1 MRVAFKIQKNGWE
14 WVLKFKKWVRVGWNA
29 LKWLGMARSGLVWMG
44 VAESGWEHK
53 MVIADFKWAFPEN
66 SPC

>member
-1 MRVAFKIQKNGWE
+1 MAGNE
-14 WVLKFKKWVRVGWNA
+14 
-29 LKWLGMARSGLVWMG
+29 WLGMDG
-44 VAESGWEHK
+44 SGWEHK